1 MKFFT
6 ENSPAFLH
14 LKGLCDTLAQDLEF
28 QEMRH
33 NLSEFK
39 KDEIAKK
46 QLEALTAMG
55 NVIRAKQSRKE
66 ELIPREVEEFEELRT
81 DFLSNPVAAAFVESQ
96 EHLVNVK
103 RFISHFISKTIE
115 QGSTPKLKEIL
126 DLFESDQHCGTC

>member
-1 MKFFT
+1 MKFFS

-14 LKGLCDTLAQDLEF
+14 LKGLCDTLAQDPEF

-39 KDEIAKK
+39 KDKIASK

-55 NVIRAKQSRKE
+55 NMIRAKQSRKE
-66 ELIPREVEEFEELRT
+66 ELVPREVEEFEEIRT

-96 EHLVNVK
+96 EHLVTAK

-115 QGSTPKLKEIL
+115 QGTTPKLKEIL

>member
-14 LKGLCDTLAQDLEF
+14 LKGLCDTLAQDADF

-55 NVIRAKQSRKE
+55 NVIRTKQSRKE

-81 DFLSNPVAAAFVESQ
+81 DFLSNPVAAAFVESGTFG
-96 EHLVNVK
+96 K
-103 RFISHFISKTIE
+103 R
-115 QGSTPKLKEIL
+115 KEIYIPL
-126 DLFESDQHCGTC
+126 YQQNHRTRYYSQT

>member
-6 ENSPAFLH
+6 ENSPSFLH
-14 LKGLCDTLAQDLEF
+14 LKGLCDTLAQDTEF

-55 NVIRAKQSRKE
+55 NVIRSKQSRKE

-81 DFLSNPVAAAFVESQ
+81 EFLSNPIAAAFVESQ
-96 EHLVNVK
+96 ENLVNVK

-115 QGSTPKLKEIL
+115 QGTTPKLKEIL
-126 DLFESDQHCGTC
+126 DLFKSNQHCGTC